1 MIKLRLWKGWAFED
15 LVVSSQ
21 HHSFSSKVAF
31 LKHFQ
36 VFLQRICSAYV
47 TMKHKRGLVGSDR
60 AQFKNNVS
68 KNMQTGMSFIY
79 LQKILFEKIQ
89 WVSTP
94 IKKHCSIL
102 YYLVFFAFCFLN
114 SLASVAFHSTWSGLR
129 KNATSPHLMW
139 NQNIA

>member
-1 MIKLRLWKGWAFED
+1 MQVIIKDCVLKLRLWKGWAFED

-79 LQKILFEKIQ
+79 RQKILFEKNQ

-94 IKKHCSIL
+94 IK
-102 YYLVFFAFCFLN
+102 
-114 SLASVAFHSTWSGLR
+114 
-129 KNATSPHLMW
+129 
-139 NQNIA
+139 NIAASFIIWFLCILFPEFLGIQLIPVCSLPIKLL